1 MGLEPEQR
9 IFQEEKKMAE
19 EYIRGVFRKLG
30 KTNQTTLRL
39 YLTLA
44 GRANINQTAPNKSLS
59 KY

>member
-30 KTNQTTLRL
+30 KTNQNNFETLSYPSR
-39 YLTLA
+39 
-44 GRANINQTAPNKSLS
+44 KS
-59 KY
+59 KYQPNSPQQKP

>member
-1 MGLEPEQR
+1 MGLGPEQR
-9 IFQEEKKMAE
+9 IFQEEKKTAE

-30 KTNQTTLRL
+30 KKIKTTLRL

-44 GRANINQTAPNKSLS
+44 RRANINQTAPNKSLS